1 VPRGESVSHRLIT
14 DLCMQTNIRGSNDF
28 QRVYRTGKRYEGHLL
43 TVFVL
48 PNSLTQHRLGI
59 TASRKALGRAVDR
72 NRAKRLLREAFRLT
86 KPRLDR
92 LKKKYDWVL
101 NARRSLLSLESRRPS
116 DEFEQMIARVESEE
130 AADSMIEE
138 QLV

>member
-1 VPRGESVSHRLIT
+1 METHHL
-14 DLCMQTNIRGSNDF
+14 RGSNDY

-48 PNSLTQHRLGI
+48 PNSLPQHRLGI

-72 NRAKRLLREAFRLT
+72 NRAKRLLREAFRIT

-92 LKKKYDWVL
+92 LLNRYDWVL

-130 AADSMIEE
+130 AAYPVVEA

>member
-1 VPRGESVSHRLIT
+1 MRTSL
-14 DLCMQTNIRGSNDF
+14 RGSNDF

-72 NRAKRLLREAFRLT
+72 NRAKRLLRETFRFT
-86 KPRLDR
+86 APRLDR
-92 LKKKYDWVL
+92 LNKRYDWVL
-101 NARRSLLSLESRRPS
+101 NARRPLLSPDGRRS
-116 DEFEQMIARVESEE
+116 CEEFERMIALVESEE
-130 AADSMIEE
+130 AACG
-138 QLV
+138 

>member
-1 VPRGESVSHRLIT
+1 METTL
-14 DLCMQTNIRGSNDF
+14 RGSKEF
-28 QRVYRTGKRYEGHLL
+28 QRVYRTGKRFEGHLL

-72 NRAKRLLREAFRLT
+72 NRAKRLLREAFNVT
-86 KPRLDR
+86 KPRRDR
-92 LKKKYDWVL
+92 LKKRYDWVL

-116 DEFEQMIARVESEE
+116 DEFEQMIASVESEE
-130 AADSMIEE
+130 ASVVEAQVM
-138 QLV
+138 

>member
-1 VPRGESVSHRLIT
+1 
-14 DLCMQTNIRGSNDF
+14 MQNNLRASNDF
-28 QRVYRTGKRYEGHLL
+28 QRVYRTGKRYEGQLL

-48 PNSLTQHRLGI
+48 PNSLLQHRLGI
-59 TASRKALGRAVDR
+59 TASRKALGKAVDR

-86 KPRLDR
+86 TPNLDR
-92 LKKKYDWVL
+92 LKKRYDWVI

-116 DEFEQMIARVESEE
+116 DELARMIARVASEE
-130 AADSMIEE
+130 AAGSVVEV

>member
-1 VPRGESVSHRLIT
+1 ME
-14 DLCMQTNIRGSNDF
+14 TNLRGSNDF

-59 TASRKALGRAVDR
+59 TASRKALGKAVDR

-92 LKKKYDWVL
+92 LNKRYDWVL
-101 NARRSLLSLESRRPS
+101 NARKSLLFLESRRPS
-116 DEFEQMIARVESEE
+116 DEFERMIGRVESDE
-130 AADSMIEE
+130 AADSVVEA

>member
-1 VPRGESVSHRLIT
+1 
-14 DLCMQTNIRGSNDF
+14 MQTNLRGSNDF

-92 LKKKYDWVL
+92 LKKRYDWVL

-116 DEFEQMIARVESEE
+116 HEFEQMIARVESEE
-130 AADSMIEE
+130 AADSVVEA

>member
-1 VPRGESVSHRLIT
+1 
-14 DLCMQTNIRGSNDF
+14 MQTHHLRGSNDY

-48 PNSLTQHRLGI
+48 PNSVTQHRLGI

-72 NRAKRLLREAFRLT
+72 NRAKRLLREAFRLA
-86 KPRLDR
+86 KPRLER
-92 LKKKYDWVL
+92 LKKRYDWVL
-101 NARRSLLSLESRRPS
+101 NARRSLLSLERRRPS

-130 AADSMIEE
+130 AADSLVEA

>member
-1 VPRGESVSHRLIT
+1 
-14 DLCMQTNIRGSNDF
+14 MQKNLRGSNDF
-28 QRVYRTGKRYEGHLL
+28 QRVYRTGKRYEGRLL

-59 TASRKALGRAVDR
+59 TASRKALGKAVDR

-92 LKKKYDWVL
+92 LKRRYDWVI
-101 NARRSLLSLESRRPS
+101 NARRPLLSLERRRPS
-116 DEFEQMIARVESEE
+116 DEFEQMIARVEREE
-130 AADSMIEE
+130 ASDSVVEARP
-138 QLV
+138 V

>member
-1 VPRGESVSHRLIT
+1 
-14 DLCMQTNIRGSNDF
+14 MQTNLRGSNDF

-92 LKKKYDWVL
+92 LKKRYDWVL
-101 NARRSLLSLESRRPS
+101 NARRSLLFLESRRPS
-116 DEFEQMIARVESEE
+116 DEFEQMIARVEREE
-130 AADSMIEE
+130 AADSVVEA

>member
-1 VPRGESVSHRLIT
+1 
-14 DLCMQTNIRGSNDF
+14 MQTNLRGSNDF

-92 LKKKYDWVL
+92 LKKRYDWVL

-116 DEFEQMIARVESEE
+116 DEFEQMIARVEREE
-130 AADSMIEE
+130 AADSGVEA
-138 QLV
+138 QLA

>member
-1 VPRGESVSHRLIT
+1 ME
-14 DLCMQTNIRGSNDF
+14 TNLRGSNDF

-48 PNSLTQHRLGI
+48 PNSLTEHRLGI
-59 TASRKALGRAVDR
+59 TASRKALGKAVDR

-86 KPRLDR
+86 RPRLNR
-92 LKKKYDWVL
+92 LSKRYDWVL

-116 DEFEQMIARVESEE
+116 EEFEQMIALVESEE
-130 AADSMIEE
+130 GSR
-138 QLV
+138 LRG

>member
-1 VPRGESVSHRLIT
+1 ME
-14 DLCMQTNIRGSNDF
+14 TNLRGSNDF

-59 TASRKALGRAVDR
+59 TASRKALGKAVDR

-86 KPRLDR
+86 KPRLNR
-92 LKKKYDWVL
+92 LNKTYDWVL
-101 NARRSLLSLESRRPS
+101 NARRALLSLESRRPS
-116 DEFEQMIARVESEE
+116 EEFEQMISRVESEE
-130 AADSMIEE
+130 AADSVVEA

>member
-1 VPRGESVSHRLIT
+1 
-14 DLCMQTNIRGSNDF
+14 MQTHHLRGSNDY

-48 PNSLTQHRLGI
+48 PNSVTQHRLGI

-72 NRAKRLLREAFRLT
+72 NRAKRLLREAFRIT

-92 LKKKYDWVL
+92 LKKRYDWVL
-101 NARRSLLSLESRRPS
+101 NARRSLLSLESRRAS
-116 DEFEQMIARVESEE
+116 DEFEQMIARVEREE
-130 AADSMIEE
+130 AADSVVEA

>member
-1 VPRGESVSHRLIT
+1 METSL
-14 DLCMQTNIRGSNDF
+14 RGSNDF
-28 QRVYRTGKRYEGHLL
+28 QRVYRSGKRYDGHLL
-43 TVFVL
+43 TAFVL
-48 PNSLTQHRLGI
+48 PNSLKQHRLGI
-59 TASRKALGRAVDR
+59 TASRKALGKAVDR

-92 LKKKYDWVL
+92 LNKRYDWVL

-116 DEFEQMIARVESEE
+116 EEFEQMIARVESEE
-130 AADSMIEE
+130 AADSVVEA

>member
-1 VPRGESVSHRLIT
+1 
-14 DLCMQTNIRGSNDF
+14 MQKNLRGSNDF
-28 QRVYRTGKRYEGHLL
+28 QRVYRAGKRYEGHLL

-48 PNSLTQHRLGI
+48 PNSLKQHRLGI

-92 LKKKYDWVL
+92 LRRRYDWVL
-101 NARRSLLSLESRRPS
+101 NARRTLLSVEALEARRPS
-116 DEFEQMIARVESEE
+116 DEFEEMIARLESEE
-130 AADSMIEE
+130 ATGSVVEA